1 MEGAAIV
8 TFEDRSLKIALP
20 KRKPLSAARLWE
32 KCCTHF
38 GLDGDRFELQSDGAP
53 ISGDVESRAML
64 AIVAKPKTRAVA
76 APPPAPEPAAAPPSS
91 ERRVPFEPAGAGVAI
106 GHDAYFGHIL
116 VAERDF
122 APGDLVLDEAPLMTW
137 RRSRDLSTGDF
148 YEYLDAFA
156 AAPDASKELIL
167 EMWAPPLDGTDAS
180 TQTARQLA
188 AELVR
193 TRPEFDLGLAHR
205 LVLIHTT
212 NAHETR
218 DATGG
223 ERGALFHVASK
234 VSHSCAPNATFAT
247 RGARLNY
254 RCIRPIKAGEQV
266 TFSYVG
272 HDAWRQRREER
283 RATLKQRYFF
293 TCRCDH
299 CAGPDP
305 CRALRGRGGG
315 VARPRADGVWVGGDV
330 AERLPAEAAIRAD
343 VEAAAAKLA
352 TLSENPGGAWWTSP
366 DGEPEP
372 YAELARRAAYALS
385 PAHALVADALHSLAQ
400 IHFWTCEALEDYA
413 PSDSGPPPP
422 KGTAHEARYACCRA
436 MLEASAV
443 CESIAA
449 DCPDGAACGRVLE
462 PLPEALNLAW
472 TAAEE
477 LTKLPREFENV
488 SALLAFASKYVP
500 LFEIAHGA
508 DDAAVRAFAARAAGL
523 RVPPARDVFAPEPRA
538 RRCDVC
544 GAAGKLLACSLCKD
558 RQYCSRAHQRLAW
571 PAHKKACRKQP
582 SPA

>member
-8 TFEDRSLKIALP
+8 TFEDRSLKVALP

-38 GLDGDRFELQSDGAP
+38 GVDGDRFELQSDGAP

-91 ERRVPFEPAGAGVAI
+91 EPRVFPFEPAGAGVAI

-188 AELVR
+188 AELAR
-193 TRPEFDLGLAHR
+193 ARPEFDLGLAHR

-305 CRALRGRGGG
+305 CRAL
-315 VARPRADGVWVGGDV
+315 D
-330 AERLPAEAAIRAD
+330 
-343 VEAAAAKLA
+343 A
-352 TLSENPGGAWWTSP
+352 TLG
-366 DGEPEP
+366 
-372 YAELARRAAYALS
+372 LA
-385 PAHALVADALHSLAQ
+385 V
-400 IHFWTCEALEDYA
+400 
-413 PSDSGPPPP
+413 
-422 KGTAHEARYACCRA
+422 
-436 MLEASAV
+436 
-443 CESIAA
+443 
-449 DCPDGAACGRVLE
+449 
-462 PLPEALNLAW
+462 
-472 TAAEE
+472 
-477 LTKLPREFENV
+477 
-488 SALLAFASKYVP
+488 
-500 LFEIAHGA
+500 
-508 DDAAVRAFAARAAGL
+508 VRAGL
-523 RVPPARDVFAPEPRA
+523 RP
-538 RRCDVC
+538 
-544 GAAGKLLACSLCKD
+544 L
-558 RQYCSRAHQRLAW
+558 
-571 PAHKKACRKQP
+571 
-582 SPA
+582 

>member
-8 TFEDRSLKIALP
+8 TFEDRSLKVALP

-38 GLDGDRFELQSDGAP
+38 GIDGDRFELQSDGAP
-53 ISGDVESRAML
+53 ISGDLIESRAML
-64 AIVAKPKTRAVA
+64 AIAKPKTRAVA

-91 ERRVPFEPAGAGVAI
+91 ERRVFPFEPAGAGVAI

-116 VAERDF
+116 VAARDF
-122 APGDLVLDEAPLMTW
+122 APGDL
-137 RRSRDLSTGDF
+137 
-148 YEYLDAFA
+148 YLDAFA

-188 AELVR
+188 AELAR
-193 TRPEFDLGLAHR
+193 APPEFDLGLAHR

-218 DATGG
+218 DAAGG

-305 CRALRGRGGG
+305 CRAL
-315 VARPRADGVWVGGDV
+315 
-330 AERLPAEAAIRAD
+330 L
-343 VEAAAAKLA
+343 AAAAA
-352 TLSENPGGAWWTSP
+352 
-366 DGEPEP
+366 
-372 YAELARRAAYALS
+372 
-385 PAHALVADALHSLAQ
+385 
-400 IHFWTCEALEDYA
+400 
-413 PSDSGPPPP
+413 
-422 KGTAHEARYACCRA
+422 
-436 MLEASAV
+436 
-443 CESIAA
+443 
-449 DCPDGAACGRVLE
+449 
-462 PLPEALNLAW
+462 
-472 TAAEE
+472 
-477 LTKLPREFENV
+477 
-488 SALLAFASKYVP
+488 KYVP

-508 DDAAVRAFAARAAGL
+508 DDAAVKAFAARAAGR

-571 PAHKKACRKQP
+571 PAHKKACRQQP